1 MFYRKVVVIK
11 HITQDD
17 NIYTVPNETSVIIK
31 HRTQE
36 DNIYTVPNE
45 ISVTIKHRTQ
55 DDNIYTVPNETS
67 VTFLQFHKNA
77 LCIFYIMV
85 KANVNVIM
93 KNLINSSFL

>member
-1 MFYRKVVVIK
+1 ML
-11 HITQDD
+11 
-17 NIYTVPNETSVIIK
+17 SSK
-31 HRTQE
+31 HRTQD

-85 KANVNVIM
+85 KANS
-93 KNLINSSFL
+93 LR